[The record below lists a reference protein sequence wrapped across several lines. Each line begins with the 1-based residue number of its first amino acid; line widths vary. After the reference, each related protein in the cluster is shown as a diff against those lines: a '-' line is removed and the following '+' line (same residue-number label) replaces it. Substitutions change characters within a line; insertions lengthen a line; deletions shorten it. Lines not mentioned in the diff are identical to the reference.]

1 MINIRHNIKII
12 VGNIISICSCKVN
25 LRKTLI
31 ELNLTGT
38 NYTKLIYKLQEKFN
52 INITN
57 DIHFNTLED
66 IAFYLEKESK
76 SVS

>member
-57 DIHFNTLED
+57 DIPFNTLED